1 MNLLSF
7 CTSFIFLYP
16 KNQNFEKT
24 YGGTVPGIQ
33 SETDRIFCHF
43 VTFFPFYPTNKPQ
56 NQNFQR
62 EKKNHLEM
70 STFYTCAP
78 KIMII
83 WCMLPEI
90 LSTTDIFLSFYAI
103 FCPFTPLT
111 NLKTKIWKNITNSW
125 RYYPFTHMHHTWRWY
140 DEWFLRYKTW
150 QTESFLSF
158 WVIFRPLTLLTT
170 RKIKIWKNEKKS
182 GNIIILNMC
191 TINENHMTNGSWD
204 MEHNRQT
211 FLSIWP
217 FLGHFVSFSALLPH

>member
-1 MNLLSF
+1 MHFFYLF
-7 CTSFIFLYP
+7 VP
-16 KNQNFEKT
+16 KKNQTFEKT

-43 VTFFPFYPTNKPQ
+43 APFFPFYPTNKPQ
-56 NQNFQR
+56 NQDFQK
-62 EKKNHLEM
+62 EKKNDLEM
-70 STFYTCAP
+70 STFYTCLP

-90 LSTTDIFLSFYAI
+90 SSTTDIF
-103 FCPFTPLT
+103 FCHFMPFFALFTPLT
-111 NLKTKIWKNITNSW
+111 TMKTKIWKNITNSW
-125 RYYPFTHMHHTWRWY
+125 RYYPFTHMHHIWRWY

-150 QTESFLSF
+150 QTERFLSF

-182 GNIIILNMC
+182 GNIIILHMC

-204 MEHNRQT
+204 MEHNRQI

-217 FLGHFVSFSALLPH
+217 FLCHFVSFFALLPH